1 MQKFC
6 SISLNPGKTGEYFYS
21 KYFEYYGVSAN
32 YRAIGI
38 QSLGRW
44 IETNEWKGFHG
55 ISVSMPF
62 KREVIKYLET
72 MDSNVKIYD
81 ACNTIKVD
89 SHHWAGFNTDI
100 YGVRRVCELIPM
112 DSTIQILGD
121 GAMSQGFQL
130 VLMEQGRSFTV
141 FSRKSGN
148 WEGRNTSFECRINT
162 TAIGTQTPESPL
174 LDGFEASLVIDL
186 AIPIGRLSEQSKK
199 NGIPYIGGM
208 FFYEHIFSKQFEIY
222 TSIKVDPLL
231 FGYFLSLK

>member
-1 MQKFC
+1 MQNFC

-21 KYFEYYGVSAN
+21 KYFEYYGISAN

-38 QSLGRW
+38 QTLGRW
-44 IETNEWKGFHG
+44 VETNEWKEFHG

-62 KREVIKYLET
+62 KREVIKYLES

-81 ACNTIKVD
+81 ACNTIKIN
-89 SHHWAGFNTDI
+89 SQHWEGFNTDI
-100 YGVRRVCELIPM
+100 YGMRGVCELIPM

-130 VLMEQGRSFTV
+130 VLKEQGRSFTV

-148 WEGRNTSFECRINT
+148 WEGRNTSFDCRINT

-174 LDGFEASLVIDL
+174 SDGFEASLVIDL
-186 AIPIGRLSEQSKK
+186 AIPVGRLSEQCKK

-208 FFYEHIFSKQFEIY
+208 IFYEHIFSKQFEIY
-222 TSIKVDPLL
+222 TGIKVDPLL